1 MTCPSCSTENP
12 DVARFCMGCGAAL
25 AAVCSA
31 CGQSNPPAAR
41 FCMQC
46 GGLLTASRQAEVTTT
61 AVPVSPQSYTPR
73 HLADRILAS
82 RDDLEGERKQ
92 VTVLFAD
99 VVGSTEL
106 IQGLDPEEAR
116 ALLEPAVTAM
126 ISAVHR
132 FEGTVCRVM
141 GDGIMALFG
150 APLAHEDHAVRACYA
165 ALTMQDAIRA
175 YGDQARERDGIH
187 LLARVGLH
195 SGEVVVGSI
204 SNDLHVEYS
213 AIGATTHLAA
223 RMEQLA
229 VPGTI
234 QLTAETLRLAEGLV
248 EVRSLGRIP
257 VKGLPE
263 PVAAYELVGG
273 RADQAS
279 VSGRRHARADAVRR
293 ARRRAGRAPAGA
305 RPGSNGPRSDR
316 GAGGEPGV
324 GKSRLFYEFVHSHRT
339 AGWTVLESGSVSY
352 GKATL
357 WLPAHRSAQELLP
370 DRTPG

>member
-1 MTCPSCSTENP
+1 MH
-12 DVARFCMGCGAAL
+12 CGGSL
-25 AAVCSA
+25 AA
-31 CGQSNPPAAR
+31 PPLAEPAS
-41 FCMQC
+41 
-46 GGLLTASRQAEVTTT
+46 TASVA
-61 AVPVSPQSYTPR
+61 SPESYTPR

-82 RDDLEGERKQ
+82 RADLEGERKQ

-106 IQGLDPEEAR
+106 IQGLDPEAAK
-116 ALLEPAVTAM
+116 ALLEPAVRAM
-126 ISAVHR
+126 IESVHR

-150 APLAHEDHAVRACYA
+150 APLAHEDHAARACYA

-175 YGDQARERDGIH
+175 YGDEARERDGIH

-234 QLTAETLRLAEGLV
+234 QLRPKRCGW
-248 EVRSLGRIP
+248 P
-257 VKGLPE
+257 KG
-263 PVAAYELVGG
+263 
-273 RADQAS
+273 
-279 VSGRRHARADAVRR
+279 
-293 ARRRAGRAPAGA
+293 
-305 RPGSNGPRSDR
+305 
-316 GAGGEPGV
+316 
-324 GKSRLFYEFVHSHRT
+324 
-339 AGWTVLESGSVSY
+339 
-352 GKATL
+352 
-357 WLPAHRSAQELLP
+357 
-370 DRTPG
+370 